1 MKTVER
7 NKRLAL
13 RLLREVNEIPTT
25 EVTGYVY
32 GNKKLKSTMSQK
44 KSGRSP
50 MLHGESMRIIEFY
63 LGVANKID
71 KLLR

>member
-1 MKTVER
+1 
-7 NKRLAL
+7 
-13 RLLREVNEIPTT
+13 
-25 EVTGYVY
+25 
-32 GNKKLKSTMSQK
+32 MSQK

-50 MLHGESMRIIEFY
+50 LLHGESMRIIEFY